1 MTTFA
6 HDLDALIERHLGSPS
21 LGDDFA
27 DIIEALY
34 ARAERLAER
43 AYRYRF
49 SDETEAEFRER
60 VAALP

>member
-1 MTTFA
+1 MPTFA
-6 HDLDALIERHLGSPS
+6 HDLDKLIAKHLGTPS
-21 LGDDFA
+21 LGDEFA

-34 ARAERLAER
+34 ARAERLAAQ

-60 VAALP
+60 LAG